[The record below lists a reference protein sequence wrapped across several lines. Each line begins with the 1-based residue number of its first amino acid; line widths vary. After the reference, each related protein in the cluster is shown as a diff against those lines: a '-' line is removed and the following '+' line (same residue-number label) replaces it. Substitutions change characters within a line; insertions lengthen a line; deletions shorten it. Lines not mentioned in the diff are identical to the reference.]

1 MDKNKSRRTFI
12 QQTGAMAGGAF
23 ALGLTPAAATARVQ
37 AASNQVPPNAA
48 SRLSKTQKLRALLR
62 RPGLLHAPEAY
73 NVLAAR
79 LAEHHGFEAIYIGG
93 NMMSSNYLGVPD
105 WGIITNPDMI
115 EIAGRIAHEVSIPAI
130 VDADQGGETT
140 LNVYRT
146 VQQYEMAG
154 FAALHIEDLLNPK
167 LHPGEREKITPG
179 DPIGLASIDRM
190 VLRLRAAIDARTD
203 PDFVIIARTLEEEID
218 KVIRRGIAYAKAG
231 ADLFMNNFV
240 GMNAEQ
246 IDRVGREV
254 PIPLVGISVRPPNR
268 VTQLKVNLYANLV
281 SGPAAGLC
289 DAILRE
295 LKERGEVASRA
306 GLTAD
311 VEAELRNDQ
320 VYAQL
325 AQKWVATP

>member
-1 MDKNKSRRTFI
+1 
-12 QQTGAMAGGAF
+12 
-23 ALGLTPAAATARVQ
+23 
-37 AASNQVPPNAA
+37 
-48 SRLSKTQKLRALLR
+48 LR

-73 NVLAAR
+73 NVLAAK

-105 WGIITNPDMI
+105 WGVITNPDMI
-115 EIAGRIAHEVSIPAI
+115 EIAGHIAREVSIPAI
-130 VDADQGGETT
+130 VDADQGGETS

-146 VQQYEMAG
+146 VQQYEKAG
-154 FAALHIEDLLNPK
+154 FAALHLEDLLNPK
-167 LHPGEREKITPG
+167 LHPGEREKLFPN
-179 DPIGLASIDRM
+179 DPIGLASVDRM
-190 VLRLRAAIDARTD
+190 VLRIRAALEARSD
-203 PDFVIIARTLEEEID
+203 PDFVIIARTLEEDID
-218 KVIRRGIAYAKAG
+218 KVIRRGNAYAKAG
-231 ADLFMNNFV
+231 ADLFMNNFS

-254 PIPLVGISVRPPNR
+254 PIPIAGIGVRLPNR
-268 VTQLKVNLYANLV
+268 GTQLKLNIYPNLV

-295 LKERGEVASRA
+295 QKERGEVTSRP

-311 VEAELRNDQ
+311 LEAELRNDA
-320 VYAQL
+320 VFAQI